1 MCLFPS
7 EGTQCEHPRCEHRV
21 YRDPPFRRPH
31 SSVER
36 LQYSSFK
43 NRPHSR
49 KIMRLIEGRKPEET
63 SGVTHEAGPVVR
75 NDTGSTRKESILID
89 QSVNSISTDASGNQ
103 TNFALSIAS
112 VRPVYG
118 AHHLE
123 MMNNEKDDKNEN
135 EKKDDRYDDMKKL
148 RKNNGK
154 TYEERIDKIMKKQI
168 DMLTRQAQ
176 RLADEKKRKQRR
188 KKHKN
193 KKKKHS
199 KTSKKKNNTKTEK
212 RAKP

>member
-1 MCLFPS
+1 
-7 EGTQCEHPRCEHRV
+7 
-21 YRDPPFRRPH
+21 
-31 SSVER
+31 
-36 LQYSSFK
+36 
-43 NRPHSR
+43 
-49 KIMRLIEGRKPEET
+49 MRLIEGRKPEET

-89 QSVNSISTDASGNQ
+89 QSVNSISTDASGYQ
-103 TNFALSIAS
+103 TNLAVKNRLGETGLRSS
-112 VRPVYG
+112 PPHDYDND
-118 AHHLE
+118 L
-123 MMNNEKDDKNEN
+123 NEN
-135 EKKDDRYDDMKKL
+135 EKRNDRYDDMKKL